1 MKKAKVLVAT
11 VLASGLVLS
20 GCTFEEGLEM
30 VKNWPVQNVYEP
42 AKAFFEE
49 KILGKTPAQEQPQKE
64 EKEDEGEKPAPVA
77 QLTSISI
84 SGQYKTEYEVGESF
98 DATGIVVT
106 AAYDDNSTKDVSSQ
120 ASFSGFSSE
129 SVGPCTVTVSFEN
142 QTAAL
147 ELTIVPAVKRAWTSE
162 EEAIFSEHLHGI
174 VLPFFEAE
182 GATPVY
188 DATGD
193 QVRLFDPDGAALKVS
208 GDMVPDYAA
217 KFLASEG
224 WEDVSSDYSA
234 FSSAESGSFWVFERS
249 VQTDE
254 GMRRISVQ
262 FFGHNGSKY
271 AKDGDFYLYAS
282 DPFSYVFPA
291 TEIAAEFAKY
301 NLTPFAI
308 PAPDAQDMYF
318 EFYPDSNNA
327 LYHQYGYDEYLNA
340 TIYLYG
346 FNEESFA
353 AYIAK
358 FEQAG
363 WVFTSQVYS
372 GTTVYSG
379 TLEIEN
385 VGVATIEQLYFTPT
399 FSSLNYDYL
408 IAEPAAWPTEAAAAL
423 VEKFAPGSSTVI
435 PECPNG
441 TSYTP
446 YMSSSYN
453 EIDVGGDESL
463 KDAYAAILKEA
474 GWTET
479 EDGSYIF
486 ISPNQD
492 IQITLVYTSSYGLEI
507 RVAGYIP
514 PAAQW
519 PAESVAALLPAGHQ
533 DSLPAYE
540 GANSYQIYNDNYG
553 KGVTCFV
560 GEGNEDAAMTAYA
573 ELLLAA
579 KFTYDSASKLYTSE
593 HAEFRVELWKGT
605 DGAFNIELTD
615 VAYWPTAD
623 VAAGIAGLTS
633 ENPITATV
641 PALQG
646 ANKYAVY
653 SSETKVQ
660 VQAYYSTSAELSA
673 AKTEYVSL
681 LLEAG
686 FTNAG
691 QDEYGDTYYNSA
703 DNQISVCPW
712 ISSSSGKLII
722 DIFAGPFVAPEG
734 GWPTADIASALA
746 TIDSS
751 ISDSVPEYADN
762 SLVWGLDAY
771 SDGIELYA
779 VLSSSSAASS
789 AVTSY
794 GATLLA
800 AGYSEAGTDSYGD
813 MHYTSPNGQLDV
825 SAYASG
831 AYLIIDVM
839 VK

>member
-208 GDMVPDYAA
+208 GDMVPDYGA

-301 NLTPFAI
+301 NMTPFAI

-327 LYHQYGYDEYLNA
+327 LYHQYGYDDYLNA

-363 WVFTSQVYS
+363 WVFTSQLSQGV
-372 GTTVYSG
+372 TVYSG

-385 VGVATIEQLYFTPT
+385 VGTATIEYLYYTPS
-399 FSSLNYDYL
+399 FSALNYDYL
-408 IAEPAAWPTEAAAAL
+408 IAEPAAWPAEAAAAL
-423 VEKFAPGSSTVI
+423 VEKFAPGSLTVI

-446 YMSSSYN
+446 YMSTNYN

-486 ISPNQD
+486 VSPAQD
-492 IQITLVYTSSYGLEI
+492 IQITLQFTSYGLEI
-507 RVAGYIP
+507 RVAAYIP
-514 PAAQW
+514 PAATW
-519 PAESVAALLPAGHQ
+519 PAEDAAKLLPEGGQ

-540 GANSYQIYNDNYG
+540 GANSYQYYNDNYG
-553 KGVTCFV
+553 AGVTCYV
-560 GEGNEDAAMTAYA
+560 GEGNEDAAMAAYA
-573 ELLLAA
+573 ELLEAA
-579 KFTYDSASKLYTSE
+579 KFTLDSDGYYRSE
-593 HAEFRVELWKGT
+593 HDEFKVELWKGT
-605 DGAFNIELTD
+605 DGAFNIEVTII
-615 VAYWPTAD
+615 AHWPAAD
-623 VAAGIAGLTS
+623 VAAAIEALIPG
-633 ENPITATV
+633 ATDV
-641 PALQG
+641 LPALE
-646 ANKYAVY
+646 NAVSY
-653 SSETKVQ
+653 T
-660 VQAYYSTSAELSA
+660 
-673 AKTEYVSL
+673 VS
-681 LLEAG
+681 
-686 FTNAG
+686 
-691 QDEYGDTYYNSA
+691 
-703 DNQISVCPW
+703 
-712 ISSSSGKLII
+712 
-722 DIFAGPFVAPEG
+722 
-734 GWPTADIASALA
+734 ASASKVRV
-746 TIDSS
+746 T
-751 ISDSVPEYADN
+751 VKF
-762 SLVWGLDAY
+762 G
-771 SDGIELYA
+771 
-779 VLSSSSAASS
+779 SSSAAS
-789 AVTSY
+789 AAQTAY
-794 GATLLA
+794 GALLEQAKFTYAGDDEYGDPYYNSEHSEYNVNPWVSSSSLYIDIKAGTFTPPTAGFPAADINAALKAIDSTLTDTLPEYTTDLIYTFDTLS
-800 AGYSEAGTDSYGD
+800 AGNGVEASAMPSDVDAEITLFTANLLTNGWTEAGADSYGD
-813 MHYTSPNGQLDV
+813 MHYSSPNGQLDV
-825 SAYASG
+825 CAWNY
-831 AYLIIDVM
+831 YDYYIVVDITIN
-839 VK
+839 

>member
-208 GDMVPDYAA
+208 GDMVPDYGA

-301 NLTPFAI
+301 NMTPFAI

-327 LYHQYGYDEYLNA
+327 LYYQYGYDDYLNA

-346 FNEESFA
+346 FTQESFD
-353 AYIAK
+353 AYVAK
-358 FEQAG
+358 LEAAG
-363 WVFTSQVYS
+363 WSFTSQLSQGV
-372 GTTVYSG
+372 TVYSG

-385 VGVATIEQLYFTPT
+385 VGTATIEYLYYTPT
-399 FSSLNYDYL
+399 FSALNYDYL
-408 IAEPAAWPTEAAAAL
+408 IAEPAAWPAEAAAAL

-446 YMSSSYN
+446 YMSTNFN
-453 EIDVGGDESL
+453 EIDVGGDSSL

-486 ISPNQD
+486 VSPAQD
-492 IQITLVYTSSYGLEI
+492 IQITLQFTSYGLEI
-507 RVAGYIP
+507 RVAAYIP

-519 PAESVAALLPAGHQ
+519 PAQDVAALLPSGGQ

-540 GANSYQIYNDNYG
+540 GANSYQLYNDNYG
-553 KGVTCFV
+553 MGVTVFV
-560 GEGNEDAAMTAYA
+560 GEGNEDAAIAAYG
-573 ELLLAA
+573 ELLEAA
-579 KFTYDSASKLYTSE
+579 NFVLDNNGFYFSE
-593 HAEFRVELWKGT
+593 HDEFKVELWKGT
-605 DGAFNIELTD
+605 DGAFNVEITILNHFPAEEMAAKMAALGNFTD
-615 VAYWPTAD
+615 SLPGIDYAASYTVNGNSEKAEVACD
-623 VAAGIAGLTS
+623 FD
-633 ENPITATV
+633 
-641 PALQG
+641 
-646 ANKYAVY
+646 
-653 SSETKVQ
+653 
-660 VQAYYSTSAELSA
+660 TSA
-673 AKTEYVSL
+673 
-681 LLEAG
+681 
-686 FTNAG
+686 NA
-691 QDEYGDTYYNSA
+691 
-703 DNQISVCPW
+703 
-712 ISSSSGKLII
+712 
-722 DIFAGPFVAPEG
+722 
-734 GWPTADIASALA
+734 TAALA
-746 TIDSS
+746 
-751 ISDSVPEYADN
+751 EYK
-762 SLVWGLDAY
+762 
-771 SDGIELYA
+771 
-779 VLSSSSAASS
+779 AA
-789 AVTSY
+789 
-794 GATLLA
+794 LLA
-800 AGYSEAGTDSYGD
+800 AGFVYAGDDAYGTSFYNSPNGQFNVNPYTYYYYLVIDVFPGEYVPAAAGWPAADIAAYLKTLNPEITDVVPEFETEGTFIFDDSGYYADLELGLSFDSADEAAAAVTAYEAILLQANYTATGSGYYGTE
-813 MHYTSPNGQLDV
+813 YTSPNGQLIV
-825 SAYASG
+825 TPYAYGSTFYIDIDLAS
-831 AYLIIDVM
+831 
-839 VK
+839 